1 MNERSR
7 NNGFQYWQEQFLS
20 TVRTLT
26 IRKKLLIPIMVK
38 PTEKLFICQEFRK
51 QSVDF
56 DAKKLY
62 YKFWCLRREVLKSES
77 NAPDTEK

>member
-1 MNERSR
+1 
-7 NNGFQYWQEQFLS
+7 
-20 TVRTLT
+20 
-26 IRKKLLIPIMVK
+26 MVK

-62 YKFWCLRREVLKSES
+62 YKFWCRRREILKSES